1 MRNIFIYC
9 IALLTLFS
17 CVKDGHDRDESADRI
32 TISPYI
38 PQTKADGFIENNIDL
53 NTSGHTMVVYD
64 YMQANLN
71 SPVGTTGWY
80 MDGVTMECDPNGDW
94 HYSGDYEDSEFL
106 WLDQTRHSFFGWLVM
121 SSSPVTPS
129 FSKESMVLS
138 IPEIEFTAS
147 TSVWDFMYSGVQP
160 RYYEKAPAD
169 GGRPDISPVDLDVHL
184 EMKHLFS
191 AFRFYV
197 KNQRGTPVQIESVIL
212 NNIHT
217 KKRAEISYGVQSE
230 SLNYL
235 PTDANGRQYDDV
247 DITGNTGSVATGA
260 QINAFGSDDGYFMV
274 WPQTADEFADA
285 SIVIKFTQG
294 GGAEQTKEFKLNEL
308 GQTEWLPGNRYS
320 YNITFSDKEIKLTCV
335 VEDWRVLTENI
346 EFSDQVTVYKTL
358 DWDENTVES
367 CDETKGEV
375 VLYTDD
381 DMVAVVD
388 FQINSP
394 QGATWTASLIPIE
407 GHQDAFTLVEE
418 SKYGSVGT
426 PSKIKIKVNNQA
438 PIAPRHVCI
447 LRITVQTADGR
458 TIVVKNLVPEGK
470 GYEEFR
476 IIQNLING

>member
-38 PQTKADGFIENNIDL
+38 PQTKADGFIENTVDL
-53 NTSGHTMVVYD
+53 NTSGYSMVVYD
-64 YMQANLN
+64 YMAKDN
-71 SPVGTTGWY
+71 STGWY
-80 MDGVTMECDPNGDW
+80 MDGVTMECDANGGW
-94 HYSGDYEDSEFL
+94 HYSGDYKDSEFL
-106 WLDQTRHSFFGWLVM
+106 WLDKTNHRFFGWLIMNSAV
-121 SSSPVTPS
+121 VAPS
-129 FSKESMVLS
+129 FSKDDMVLT
-138 IPEIEFTAS
+138 IPDIEFKSDTPI
-147 TSVWDFMYSGVQP
+147 TDFMYSGVQT
-160 RYYEKAPAD
+160 RDYEKAPAD
-169 GGRPDISPVDLDVHL
+169 GSRPDISSVDL

-191 AFRFYV
+191 ASRFYV
-197 KNQRGTPVQIESVIL
+197 KNQRGTPIEITSVTL
-212 NNIHT
+212 KNIYT
-217 KKRAEISYGVQSE
+217 KKNAQISYGRTPEILSYFP
-230 SLNYL
+230 SD
-235 PTDANGRQYDDV
+235 PV
-247 DITGNTGSVATGA
+247 DITGKTDEITTGEH
-260 QINAFGSDDGYFMV
+260 INAFGSDDNYFMV
-274 WPQTADEFADA
+274 WPQTTEEFASA
-285 SIVIKFTQG
+285 SVEVKFTQG
-294 GGAEQTKEFKLNEL
+294 GGAEQTKAFDLTEL
-308 GQTEWLPGNRYS
+308 GQSEWLPGYRYS
-320 YNITFSDKEIKLTCV
+320 YNITFTDKEIKLTCV

-346 EFSDQVTVYKTL
+346 EFSDQVTVSKTL

-407 GHQDAFTLVEE
+407 GHQDAFTLVEG
-418 SKYGSVGT
+418 SKFGSVGT

>member
-38 PQTKADGFIENNIDL
+38 PQTKANGFIENTGDL
-53 NTSGHTMVVYD
+53 NTSGYSMVVYD
-64 YMQANLN
+64 YMAKDN
-71 SPVGTTGWY
+71 STGWY
-80 MDGVTMECDPNGDW
+80 MDGVTMECDANGGW
-94 HYSGDYEDSEFL
+94 HYSGDYKDSEFL
-106 WLDQTRHSFFGWLVM
+106 WLDKTNHRFFGWLIMNSDIVKL
-121 SSSPVTPS
+121 S
-129 FSKESMVLS
+129 FDKDDMLLT
-138 IPEIEFTAS
+138 IPDIEFKSDTPI
-147 TSVWDFMYSGVQP
+147 TDFMYSGVQT
-160 RYYEKAPAD
+160 RDYEKAPAD
-169 GGRPDISPVDLDVHL
+169 GSRPDISSVDL

-197 KNQRGTPVQIESVIL
+197 KNQRGTAININSVTL
-212 NNIHT
+212 KNIYT
-217 KKRAEISYGVQSE
+217 KKNAQISYGRTPEILSY
-230 SLNYL
+230 SPYA
-235 PTDANGRQYDDV
+235 PV
-247 DITGNTGSVATGA
+247 DITGKTGEITTGKH
-260 QINAFGSDDGYFMV
+260 INAFGSDDNYFMV
-274 WPQTADEFADA
+274 WPQTTEEFASA
-285 SIVIKFTQG
+285 SVEVKFTQG
-294 GGAEQTKEFKLNEL
+294 GVAQTKTFDLTEL
-308 GQTEWLPGNRYS
+308 GQTEWLPGYRYS
-320 YNITFSDKEIKLTCV
+320 YNITFTDKEIKLTCI
-335 VEDWRVLTENI
+335 VEDWQVVPEEI
-346 EFSDQVTVYKTL
+346 DFSDQVTVSKTL
-358 DWDENTVES
+358 DWDESTVES

-407 GHQDAFTLVEE
+407 GHQDAFTLVDG

-426 PSKIKIKVNNQA
+426 PSQIKVKVNNQA
-438 PIAPRHVCI
+438 PIAPKHVCI
-447 LRITVQTADGR
+447 LRVTVQTADGR

>member
-1 MRNIFIYC
+1 MRNILIYC

-38 PQTKADGFIENNIDL
+38 PQTKANGFIENTVDL
-53 NTSGHTMVVYD
+53 NTSGYSMVVYD
-64 YMQANLN
+64 YMAKDN
-71 SPVGTTGWY
+71 STGWY
-80 MDGVTMECDPNGDW
+80 MDGVTMECDANGGW
-94 HYSGDYEDSEFL
+94 HYSGDYKDSEFL
-106 WLDQTRHSFFGWLVM
+106 WLDKTNHRFLGWLIMNSDIVK
-121 SSSPVTPS
+121 PS
-129 FSKESMVLS
+129 FTKDDMLLT
-138 IPEIEFTAS
+138 IPDIEFKSDTPI
-147 TSVWDFMYSGVQP
+147 TDFMYSGVQT
-160 RYYEKAPAD
+160 RDYEKAPAD
-169 GGRPDISPVDLDVHL
+169 GSRPDISSVDL

-191 AFRFYV
+191 AFRFCV
-197 KNQRGTPVQIESVIL
+197 KNQRGTAININSVTL
-212 NNIHT
+212 KNIYT
-217 KKRAEISYGVQSE
+217 KKNAQISYGRTPEILSYFPSDPV
-230 SLNYL
+230 N
-235 PTDANGRQYDDV
+235 
-247 DITGNTGSVATGA
+247 ITGKTGEITTGKH
-260 QINAFGSDDGYFMV
+260 INAFGSDDNYFMV
-274 WPQTADEFADA
+274 WPQTTGEFEEA
-285 SIVIKFTQG
+285 SIEINYSQG
-294 GGAEQTKEFKLNEL
+294 GVEQPTKSFDLKDL
-308 GQTEWLPGNRYS
+308 GQSEWLPGYRYS
-320 YNITFSDKEIKLTCV
+320 YNITFTDKEIKLTCV

-346 EFSDQVTVYKTL
+346 EFSDQVTVSKTL

-407 GHQDAFTLVEE
+407 GHQDAFTLVDG

-426 PSKIKIKVNNQA
+426 PSQIKIKVNNQA

>member
-38 PQTKADGFIENNIDL
+38 PQTKADGFIENTVDL
-53 NTSGHTMVVYD
+53 NTSGYSMVVYD
-64 YMQANLN
+64 YMAKDN
-71 SPVGTTGWY
+71 STGWY
-80 MDGVTMECDPNGDW
+80 MDGVTMECDANGGW

-106 WLDQTRHSFFGWLVM
+106 WLDKTNHRFFGWLIMNTAV
-121 SSSPVTPS
+121 VAPS
-129 FSKESMVLS
+129 FSKDDMVLT
-138 IPEIEFTAS
+138 IPDIEFKSDTPI
-147 TSVWDFMYSGVQP
+147 TDFMYSGVQT
-160 RYYEKAPAD
+160 RDYEKAPAD
-169 GGRPDISPVDLDVHL
+169 GSRPDISSVDL

-197 KNQRGTPVQIESVIL
+197 KNQRGTPIEITSVTL
-212 NNIHT
+212 KNIYT
-217 KKRAEISYGVQSE
+217 QKNAQISYGRTPEILSYFP
-230 SLNYL
+230 SD
-235 PTDANGRQYDDV
+235 PV
-247 DITGNTGSVATGA
+247 DITGKTDEITTGEH
-260 QINAFGSDDGYFMV
+260 INAFGSDDNYFMV
-274 WPQTADEFADA
+274 WPQTTEEFASA
-285 SIVIKFTQG
+285 SVEVKFTQG
-294 GGAEQTKEFKLNEL
+294 GGAEQTKAFDLTEL
-308 GQTEWLPGNRYS
+308 GQTEWQPGYRYS
-320 YNITFSDKEIKLTCV
+320 YNITFTDKEINLTCEV
-335 VEDWRVLTENI
+335 QDWEVLTENI
-346 EFSDQVTVYKTL
+346 EFSDQVTVSKTL

-407 GHQDAFTLVEE
+407 GHQDAFTLVEG

>member
-1 MRNIFIYC
+1 MRNILIYC

-17 CVKDGHDRDESADRI
+17 CVKDGHNRDESADRI

-38 PQTKADGFIENNIDL
+38 PQTKANGFIENTGDL
-53 NTSGHTMVVYD
+53 NTSGYSMVVYD
-64 YMQANLN
+64 YMAKDN
-71 SPVGTTGWY
+71 STGWY
-80 MDGVTMECDPNGDW
+80 MDGVTMECDANGGW

-106 WLDQTRHSFFGWLVM
+106 WLDKTNHRFFGWLIMNSAV
-121 SSSPVTPS
+121 VAPS
-129 FSKESMVLS
+129 FSKDDMVLT
-138 IPEIEFTAS
+138 IPDIEFKSDTPI
-147 TSVWDFMYSGVQP
+147 TDFMYSGVQT
-160 RYYEKAPAD
+160 RDYEKAPAD
-169 GGRPDISPVDLDVHL
+169 GSRPDISSVDL

-197 KNQRGTPVQIESVIL
+197 KNQRGTAININSVTL
-212 NNIHT
+212 KNIYT
-217 KKRAEISYGVQSE
+217 KKNAQISYGRTPEILSYFP
-230 SLNYL
+230 SD
-235 PTDANGRQYDDV
+235 PV
-247 DITGNTGSVATGA
+247 DITGNTGEITTGKH
-260 QINAFGSDDGYFMV
+260 INAFGGDDNYFMV
-274 WPQTADEFADA
+274 WPQTAEEFASA
-285 SIVIKFTQG
+285 SVEVKFTQG
-294 GGAEQTKEFKLNEL
+294 GVAQTKTFDLTEL
-308 GQTEWLPGNRYS
+308 GQTEWLPGYRYS
-320 YNITFSDKEIKLTCV
+320 YNITFTDKEIKLTCV

-346 EFSDQVTVYKTL
+346 EFSDQVTVSKTL

-407 GHQDAFTLVEE
+407 GHQDAFTLVEG

>member
-38 PQTKADGFIENNIDL
+38 PQTKADGFIENTVDL
-53 NTSGHTMVVYD
+53 NTSGYSMVVYD
-64 YMQANLN
+64 YMAKDN
-71 SPVGTTGWY
+71 STGWY
-80 MDGVTMECDPNGDW
+80 MDGITMECDANGGW
-94 HYSGDYEDSEFL
+94 HYSGDYKDSEFL
-106 WLDQTRHSFFGWLVM
+106 WLDKTNHRFFGWLIMNSAV
-121 SSSPVTPS
+121 VAPS
-129 FSKESMVLS
+129 FSKDDMVLT
-138 IPEIEFTAS
+138 IPDIEFKSDTPI
-147 TSVWDFMYSGVQP
+147 TDFMYSGV
-160 RYYEKAPAD
+160 RTRDYEKAPAD
-169 GGRPDISPVDLDVHL
+169 GSRPDISSVDL

-197 KNQRGTPVQIESVIL
+197 KNQRGTPIEITSVTL
-212 NNIHT
+212 KNIYT
-217 KKRAEISYGVQSE
+217 KKNAQISYGRTPEILSYFP
-230 SLNYL
+230 SD
-235 PTDANGRQYDDV
+235 PV
-247 DITGNTGSVATGA
+247 DITGKTDEITTGEH
-260 QINAFGSDDGYFMV
+260 INAFGSDDNYFMV
-274 WPQTADEFADA
+274 WPQTTEEFASA
-285 SIVIKFTQG
+285 SVEVKFTQG
-294 GGAEQTKEFKLNEL
+294 GGAEQTKAFDLTEL
-308 GQTEWLPGNRYS
+308 GQTEWQPGYRYS
-320 YNITFSDKEIKLTCV
+320 YNITFTDKEIKLTCV

-346 EFSDQVTVYKTL
+346 EFSDQVTVSKTL

-407 GHQDAFTLVEE
+407 GHQDAFTLVEGY
-418 SKYGSVGT
+418 KYGSVGT

>member
-1 MRNIFIYC
+1 MRNILIYC

-38 PQTKADGFIENNIDL
+38 PQTKANGFIENTGDL
-53 NTSGHTMVVYD
+53 NTSGYSMVVYD
-64 YMQANLN
+64 YMAKDN
-71 SPVGTTGWY
+71 STGWY
-80 MDGVTMECDPNGDW
+80 MDGVTMECDANGGW

-106 WLDQTRHSFFGWLVM
+106 WLDKTNHRFFGWLIMNSDIVK
-121 SSSPVTPS
+121 PS
-129 FSKESMVLS
+129 FVKDDMLLA
-138 IPEIEFTAS
+138 IPDIEFKSDTPI
-147 TSVWDFMYSGVQP
+147 TDFMYSGVQT

-169 GGRPDISPVDLDVHL
+169 GSIPDISSVDL

-197 KNQRGTPVQIESVIL
+197 KNQRGTAININSVTL
-212 NNIHT
+212 KNIYT
-217 KKRAEISYGVQSE
+217 KKNAQISYGRTPEILSYFP
-230 SLNYL
+230 SD
-235 PTDANGRQYDDV
+235 PV
-247 DITGNTGSVATGA
+247 DITGKTGEITTGKH
-260 QINAFGSDDGYFMV
+260 INAFGSNDNYFMV
-274 WPQTADEFADA
+274 WPQTTGEFEEA
-285 SIVIKFTQG
+285 SIEINYSQG
-294 GGAEQTKEFKLNEL
+294 GVEQPTKSFDLKEL
-308 GQTEWLPGNRYS
+308 GQSEWLPGYRYS
-320 YNITFSDKEIKLTCV
+320 YNITFTDKEIKLTCI
-335 VEDWRVLTENI
+335 VEDWRVVPEEI
-346 EFSDQVTVYKTL
+346 DFSDQVTVSKTL
-358 DWDENTVES
+358 DWDESTVES

-407 GHQDAFTLVEE
+407 GHQDAFTLVDG

-426 PSKIKIKVNNQA
+426 PSQIKIKVNNQA
-438 PIAPRHVCI
+438 PIAPKHVCI

>member
-38 PQTKADGFIENNIDL
+38 PQTKADGFIENTVDL
-53 NTSGHTMVVYD
+53 NTSGYSMVVYD
-64 YMQANLN
+64 YMAKDN
-71 SPVGTTGWY
+71 STGWY
-80 MDGVTMECDPNGDW
+80 MDGVTMECDANGGW
-94 HYSGDYEDSEFL
+94 HYSGDYKDSEFL
-106 WLDQTRHSFFGWLVM
+106 WLDKTNHRFFGWLIMNSAV
-121 SSSPVTPS
+121 VAPS
-129 FSKESMVLS
+129 FSKDDMVLT
-138 IPEIEFTAS
+138 IPDIEFKSDTPI
-147 TSVWDFMYSGVQP
+147 TDFMYSGVQT
-160 RYYEKAPAD
+160 RDYEKAPAD
-169 GGRPDISPVDLDVHL
+169 GSRPDISSVDL

-197 KNQRGTPVQIESVIL
+197 KNQRGTPIEITSVTL
-212 NNIHT
+212 KNIYT
-217 KKRAEISYGVQSE
+217 KKNAQISYGRTPEILSYFP
-230 SLNYL
+230 SD
-235 PTDANGRQYDDV
+235 PV
-247 DITGNTGSVATGA
+247 DITGKTDEITTGEH
-260 QINAFGSDDGYFMV
+260 INAFGSDDNYFMV
-274 WPQTADEFADA
+274 WPQTTEEFASA
-285 SIVIKFTQG
+285 SVEVKFTQG
-294 GGAEQTKEFKLNEL
+294 GGAEQTKAFDLTEL
-308 GQTEWLPGNRYS
+308 GQSEWLPGYRYS
-320 YNITFSDKEIKLTCV
+320 YNITFTDKEIKLTCV

-346 EFSDQVTVYKTL
+346 EFSDQVTVSKTL

-407 GHQDAFTLVEE
+407 GHQDAFTLVEG
-418 SKYGSVGT
+418 SKFGSVGT

>member
-9 IALLTLFS
+9 ITLLTLFS

-38 PQTKADGFIENNIDL
+38 PQTKANGFIENTGDL
-53 NTSGHTMVVYD
+53 NTSGYSMVVYD
-64 YMQANLN
+64 YMAKDN
-71 SPVGTTGWY
+71 STGWY
-80 MDGVTMECDPNGDW
+80 MDGVTMECDANGGW

-106 WLDQTRHSFFGWLVM
+106 WLDKTNHRFFGWLIMNSDIVK
-121 SSSPVTPS
+121 PS
-129 FSKESMVLS
+129 FVKDDMLLT
-138 IPEIEFTAS
+138 IPDIEFKSDTPI
-147 TSVWDFMYSGVQP
+147 TDFMYSGVQT

-169 GGRPDISPVDLDVHL
+169 GSRPDISSVDL

-197 KNQRGTPVQIESVIL
+197 KNQRGTAININSVTL
-212 NNIHT
+212 KNIYT
-217 KKRAEISYGVQSE
+217 KKNAQISYGRTPEILSYFPSDPV
-230 SLNYL
+230 N
-235 PTDANGRQYDDV
+235 
-247 DITGNTGSVATGA
+247 ITGKTGEITTGKH
-260 QINAFGSDDGYFMV
+260 INAFGSDDNYFMV
-274 WPQTADEFADA
+274 WPQTTEEFASA
-285 SIVIKFTQG
+285 SVEVKFTQG
-294 GGAEQTKEFKLNEL
+294 GVAQTKTFDLTEL
-308 GQTEWLPGNRYS
+308 GQTEWLPGYRYS
-320 YNITFSDKEIKLTCV
+320 YNITFTDKEIKLTCV
-335 VEDWRVLTENI
+335 VEDWQVVPEEI
-346 EFSDQVTVYKTL
+346 DFSDQVTVSKTL
-358 DWDENTVES
+358 DWDESTVES

-407 GHQDAFTLVEE
+407 GHQDAFTLVDG

-426 PSKIKIKVNNQA
+426 PSQIKIKVNNQA
-438 PIAPRHVCI
+438 PIAPKHVCI
-447 LRITVQTADGR
+447 LRVTVQTADGR

>member
-1 MRNIFIYC
+1 MRNILIYC

-38 PQTKADGFIENNIDL
+38 PQTKANGFIENSGDL
-53 NTSGHTMVVYD
+53 NTSGYSMVVYD
-64 YMQANLN
+64 YMAKDN
-71 SPVGTTGWY
+71 STGWY
-80 MDGVTMECDPNGDW
+80 MDGVTMECDANGGW
-94 HYSGDYEDSEFL
+94 HYSGDYKDSEFL
-106 WLDQTRHSFFGWLVM
+106 WLDKTNHRFFGWLIMNSAV
-121 SSSPVTPS
+121 VAPS
-129 FSKESMVLS
+129 FSKDDMVLT
-138 IPEIEFTAS
+138 IPDIEFKSDTPI
-147 TSVWDFMYSGVQP
+147 TDFMYSGVQT
-160 RYYEKAPAD
+160 RDYEKAPAD
-169 GGRPDISPVDLDVHL
+169 GSRPDISSVDL

-197 KNQRGTPVQIESVIL
+197 KNQRGTAININSVTL
-212 NNIHT
+212 KNIYT
-217 KKRAEISYGVQSE
+217 KKNAQISYGRTPEILSYFPSDPV
-230 SLNYL
+230 N
-235 PTDANGRQYDDV
+235 
-247 DITGNTGSVATGA
+247 ITGKTGEITTGKH
-260 QINAFGSDDGYFMV
+260 INAFGSDDNYFMV
-274 WPQTADEFADA
+274 WPQTTGEFEEA
-285 SIVIKFTQG
+285 SIEINYSQG
-294 GGAEQTKEFKLNEL
+294 GVEQPTKSFDLKDL
-308 GQTEWLPGNRYS
+308 GQSEWLPGYRYS
-320 YNITFSDKEIKLTCV
+320 YNITFTDKEIKLTCV

-346 EFSDQVTVYKTL
+346 EFSDQVTVSKTL

-407 GHQDAFTLVEE
+407 GHQDAFTLVDG

-426 PSKIKIKVNNQA
+426 PSQIKIKVNNQA

>member
-38 PQTKADGFIENNIDL
+38 PQTKANGFIENTGDL
-53 NTSGHTMVVYD
+53 NTSGYSMVVYD
-64 YMQANLN
+64 YMAKDN
-71 SPVGTTGWY
+71 STGWY
-80 MDGVTMECDPNGDW
+80 MDGVTMECDANGGW

-106 WLDQTRHSFFGWLVM
+106 WLDKTNHRFFGWLIMNSDIVK
-121 SSSPVTPS
+121 PS
-129 FSKESMVLS
+129 FDKDDMLLT
-138 IPEIEFTAS
+138 IPDIEFKSDTPI
-147 TSVWDFMYSGVQP
+147 TDFMYSGVQT
-160 RYYEKAPAD
+160 RDYEKAPAD
-169 GGRPDISPVDLDVHL
+169 GSRPDISSVDL

-197 KNQRGTPVQIESVIL
+197 KNQRGTAININSVTL
-212 NNIHT
+212 KNIYT
-217 KKRAEISYGVQSE
+217 KKNAQISYGRTPEILSYFPSDPV
-230 SLNYL
+230 N
-235 PTDANGRQYDDV
+235 
-247 DITGNTGSVATGA
+247 ITGKTGEITTGKH
-260 QINAFGSDDGYFMV
+260 INAFGSDDNYFMV
-274 WPQTADEFADA
+274 WPQTTGEFEEA
-285 SIVIKFTQG
+285 SIEINYSQG
-294 GGAEQTKEFKLNEL
+294 GVEQPTKSFDLKDLE
-308 GQTEWLPGNRYS
+308 QSEWLPGYRYS
-320 YNITFSDKEIKLTCV
+320 YNITFTDKEIELTCV

-346 EFSDQVTVYKTL
+346 EFSDQVTVSKTL

-407 GHQDAFTLVEE
+407 GHQDAFTLVEG